1 MATSIDTVLAPH
13 ERAIE
18 ERFVRS
24 SGPGGQNVNKVST
37 AVELRFDVGASSL
50 TAAVKSRLAA
60 LAGNRLTAEGV
71 LVLDSRE
78 HRTQTLNRE
87 AARARLAALI
97 EHAAVR
103 PKTRKPTKPTKGAK
117 ERRLTAKKRRSDVK
131 KLRTMFVLAALAVVA
146 TPVLAAERAASPAD
160 AAVLVRLVGSVH
172 VEITELGAKRSFDLD
187 RVEIGTGSG
196 FVISPDGHVLTNDHV
211 VSNSEVTIDDGLRKV
226 ALSLKVSRIE
236 VCVPP
241 DSSAARNGG
250 PACVEALVAASN
262 SELDLAVLFVT
273 GTNQPYL
280 PLGDSDVLTPGQPV
294 QALGFPF
301 GRTLNVGR
309 NSLSSVVPEITT
321 SSGTVS
327 SFRASDSGT
336 RRFVQIDGNVN
347 PGNSGGPLVNKD
359 GFAVGVIH
367 SRLKDATGIAFA
379 IPINQVKD
387 FLESRGLDQL
397 MPTQRMRLG
406 GIHRFDNKGVSMR
419 LPDGLTDMSPRV
431 VQVDTE
437 PAAGAV
443 ALRIDRVFSPWA
455 PERLERELV
464 QTRTFDPLSSTGN
477 ETRVARILD
486 LGREALVARF
496 IGGRDQVAFNESVL
510 RAALASVEAE
520 PLIREP
526 DSIASLEWSMAAA
539 GDAQRPLPVPAG
551 WLVESGAPTACAR
564 LSMPEA
570 AGSAVSPRDFTVALR
585 VAVWPG
591 TVDTNDVSAACW
603 PSRGTLGAAS
613 YLSRS
618 ERLGAAYSAEGVMVR
633 IGQRVIQVEVIA
645 PAQRAA
651 YARELLAVW
660 VKKATD

>member
-1 MATSIDTVLAPH
+1 VHSLRLH
-13 ERAIE
+13 EGQIE
-18 ERFVRS
+18 ERFVRA
-24 SGPGGQNVNKVST
+24 SGPGGQNVNKVAT

-50 TAAVKSRLAA
+50 SAPVKSRLIA
-60 LAGNRLTAEGV
+60 LAGNRMTAEGV

-78 HRTQTLNRE
+78 HRTQALNRE

-97 EHAAVR
+97 QAAATR
-103 PKTRKPTKPTKGAK
+103 PKTRRPTKPTRGSQ

-131 KLRTMFVLAALAVVA
+131 KSRTVFVLAALAVLA
-146 TPVLAAERAASPAD
+146 RPVLAAERAASPAD
-160 AAVLVRLVGSVH
+160 AAVLIRLVGSVH
-172 VEITELGAKRSFDLD
+172 AEITELGAKRSFDLD

-211 VSNSEVTIDDGLRKV
+211 VSNSEVTIDDGLRRV

-241 DSSAARNGG
+241 DSAAARNGG
-250 PACVEALVAASN
+250 PACVEALVTASN
-262 SELDLAVLFVT
+262 PDLDLAVLFVT

-309 NSLSSVVPEITT
+309 DSLSSVVPEITT

-336 RRFVQIDGNVN
+336 RRFVQIDGNIN

-397 MPTQRMRLG
+397 MPTQRVRLG
-406 GIHRFDNKGVSMR
+406 GIHRFDNKGVAMR
-419 LPDGLTDMSPRV
+419 LPDGLTDVSPRR
-431 VQVDTE
+431 VQVETD
-437 PAAGAV
+437 PAAGAI

-455 PERLERELV
+455 TERLERELV
-464 QTRTFDPLSSTGN
+464 QTRTFDRFSASGN
-477 ETRVARILD
+477 ESRVARILD

-510 RAALASVEAE
+510 REALASLDAE

-526 DSIASLEWSMAAA
+526 DSIARLEWSLTAT
-539 GDAQRPLPVPAG
+539 GNGQRPLPVPAG
-551 WLVESGAPTACAR
+551 WLVESGTPTACTR

-570 AGSAVSPRDFTVALR
+570 AGSAVSDRDFTVALR
-585 VAVWPG
+585 VAIWPE
-591 TVDTNDVSAACW
+591 TIDTNEVSAACW
-603 PSRGTLGAAS
+603 PSRGSLGAAS

-618 ERLGAAYSAEGVMVR
+618 ERLGATYSAEGVLLR
-633 IGQRVIQVEVIA
+633 TGGRVMQVEVIA
-645 PAQRAA
+645 PAQQSA
-651 YARELLAVW
+651 YARALLTLW
-660 VKKATD
+660 IKKATE

>member
-1 MATSIDTVLAPH
+1 MLA
-13 ERAIE
+13 
-18 ERFVRS
+18 FV
-24 SGPGGQNVNKVST
+24 
-37 AVELRFDVGASSL
+37 
-50 TAAVKSRLAA
+50 
-60 LAGNRLTAEGV
+60 
-71 LVLDSRE
+71 
-78 HRTQTLNRE
+78 
-87 AARARLAALI
+87 
-97 EHAAVR
+97 
-103 PKTRKPTKPTKGAK
+103 
-117 ERRLTAKKRRSDVK
+117 
-131 KLRTMFVLAALAVVA
+131 ALAVFVQPGRVA
-146 TPVLAAERAASPAD
+146 AAERAVSPVD
-160 AAVLVRLVGSVH
+160 ATVLVRLVGSVLA
-172 VEITELGAKRSFDLD
+172 EITELGQKRTLDLD

-211 VSNSEVTIDDGLRKV
+211 VSNSQITMDDGLRKV
-226 ALSLKVSRIE
+226 AISLKVSKIE
-236 VCVPP
+236 VCIPP
-241 DSSAARNGG
+241 ESSAARNAG
-250 PACVEALVAASN
+250 PACVEALIAATS
-262 SELDLAVLFVT
+262 SDLDLALLFVT

-280 PLGDSDVLTPGQPV
+280 PLGDSDVLAPGQPV
-294 QALGFPF
+294 RALGFPF
-301 GRTLNVGR
+301 GRTLNIGR
-309 NSLSSVVPEITT
+309 DSLSSVVPEITT
-321 SSGTVS
+321 TSGTVS
-327 SFRASDSGT
+327 SLRANDSGT

-437 PAAGAV
+437 PAAGAGAV
-443 ALRIDRVFSPWA
+443 ALRIDRVFSPWT

-510 RAALASVEAE
+510 REALASAEAE

-526 DSIASLEWSMAAA
+526 ESIARLEWSVTAT
-539 GDAQRPLPVPAG
+539 GDGQRPLPVPAE
-551 WLVESGAPTACAR
+551 WLVESGAPTECAR

-570 AGSAVSPRDFTVALR
+570 AGSAVSARDFTVAFR

-591 TVDTNDVSAACW
+591 TIDTNEVSAACW
-603 PSRGTLGAAS
+603 PSRGSLGAAS
-613 YLSRS
+613 YQSRS
-618 ERLGAAYSAEGVMVR
+618 ERLGAAYSAEGVLLR
-633 IGQRVIQVEVIA
+633 LGPRVIQVEVIA
-645 PAQRAA
+645 PAQQSV
-651 YARELLAVW
+651 YARALLALW
-660 VKKATD
+660 VKKAME

>member
-1 MATSIDTVLAPH
+1 MATAIDTVLAPH

-37 AVELRFDVGASSL
+37 AVELRFDIGASSL
-50 TAAVKSRLAA
+50 PAPVKSRLTA

-97 EHAAVR
+97 QAAATR
-103 PKTRKPTKPTKGAK
+103 PKTRRPTRPTKAAK

-131 KLRTMFVLAALAVVA
+131 KSRTMLVLAALAVLA
-146 TPVLAAERAASPAD
+146 TPARAAERAASPAD

-172 VEITELGAKRSFDLD
+172 AEITELGAKRSFDLD

-211 VSNSEVTIDDGLRKV
+211 VSNSEVTIDDGLRRV

-236 VCVPP
+236 VCIPP

-250 PACVEALVAASN
+250 PACVEALITASN
-262 SELDLAVLFVT
+262 ADLDLAVLFVS

-280 PLGDSDVLTPGQPV
+280 PLGDSDVLTAGQPV
-294 QALGFPF
+294 QALGFPY

-309 NSLSSVVPEITT
+309 DSLSSVVPEITT

-327 SFRASDSGT
+327 SFRANDGGA
-336 RRFVQIDGNVN
+336 RRFVQIDGNIN
-347 PGNSGGPLVNKD
+347 PGNSGGPLVNRD

-397 MPTQRMRLG
+397 MPTQRVRLG
-406 GIHRFDNKGVSMR
+406 GIHRFENKGVAMR
-419 LPDGLTDMSPRV
+419 VPDGLTDVSPRR
-431 VQVDTE
+431 VQVETE
-437 PAAGAV
+437 SAAGAI
-443 ALRIDRVFSPWA
+443 ALSVERVFSPWA
-455 PERLERELV
+455 PERLERELL
-464 QTRTFDPLSSTGN
+464 QTRVG
-477 ETRVARILD
+477 RILD
-486 LGREALVARF
+486 LGREKIVARF
-496 IGGRDQVAFNESVL
+496 VGSRDQIAFNESVL
-510 RAALASVEAE
+510 REALASIEAE

-526 DSIASLEWSMAAA
+526 DPVARIEWSSTAT
-539 GDAQRPLPVPAG
+539 GEGRPLPVPVG
-551 WLVESGAPTACAR
+551 WLVETGNPTPCDR

-570 AGSAVSPRDFTVALR
+570 AGTAVSARDFTVALR
-585 VAVWPG
+585 VAIWPA
-591 TVDTNDVSAACW
+591 TTDPNDVSAACW
-603 PSRGTLGAAS
+603 PSRGSLGAAS

-618 ERLGAAYSAEGVMVR
+618 ERLGAAYVAEGILLR
-633 IGQRVIQVEVIA
+633 SGQRVLQLEVIA
-645 PAQRAA
+645 PAQQGA
-651 YARELLAVW
+651 YARALLALW

>member
-50 TAAVKSRLAA
+50 PAAVKSRLVA
-60 LAGNRLTAEGV
+60 LAGNRVTAEGV

-103 PKTRKPTKPTKGAK
+103 PKTRKPTKPTKGAR

-131 KLRTMFVLAALAVVA
+131 KLRTTLVLAALAVLA
-146 TPVLAAERAASPAD
+146 SPVLAAERAAAPAD
-160 AAVLVRLVGSVH
+160 AAVLIRLVGSVH
-172 VEITELGAKRSFDLD
+172 AEITELGAKRSFDLE

-211 VSNSEVTIDDGLRKV
+211 VSNSEVTIDDGLRRV

-236 VCVPP
+236 VCTPP
-241 DSSAARNGG
+241 DSSAARSGG
-250 PACVEALVAASN
+250 PACVEALVTANDSD
-262 SELDLAVLFVT
+262 LDLAVLFVT
-273 GTNQPYL
+273 GANQPYL

-309 NSLSSVVPEITT
+309 DSLSSVVPEITT

-327 SFRASDSGT
+327 SFRASDRGT
-336 RRFVQIDGNVN
+336 RRFVQIDGNIN

-379 IPINQVKD
+379 IPINQVKE

-397 MPTQRMRLG
+397 MPTQRVRLG

-419 LPDGLTDMSPRV
+419 LPDGITDVSPRR
-431 VQVDTE
+431 VQVDTD
-437 PAAGAV
+437 PDAGAI

-455 PERLERELV
+455 TERLERELV
-464 QTRTFDPLSSTGN
+464 QTRSFDRFSSTGN

-510 RAALASVEAE
+510 REALASLEAE

-526 DSIASLEWSMAAA
+526 ESIARIEWSLTAT
-539 GDAQRPLPVPAG
+539 GDGQRPLPVPVG
-551 WLVESGAPTACAR
+551 WLVESGTPTACTS

-570 AGSAVSPRDFTVALR
+570 AGSAVSDRDFTVALR

-591 TVDTNDVSAACW
+591 TIDTNEVSAACW
-603 PSRGTLGAAS
+603 PSRGSLGTAS

-618 ERLGAAYSAEGVMVR
+618 ERLGAAYSAEGVLLR
-633 IGQRVIQVEVIA
+633 LGPRVIQVEAIA
-645 PAQRAA
+645 PAQQSA
-651 YARELLAVW
+651 YARALLALW
-660 VKKATD
+660 VKKAME

>member
-1 MATSIDTVLAPH
+1 MATSTDSTLAPH
-13 ERAIE
+13 EREIE

-50 TAAVKSRLAA
+50 PAPVKSRLFA
-60 LAGNRLTAEGV
+60 LAGSRLTTEGV

-97 EHAAVR
+97 QTAAKR

-131 KLRTMFVLAALAVVA
+131 KLRTMFVLAALAVLA

-160 AAVLVRLVGSVH
+160 AAVLIRLVGSVH
-172 VEITELGAKRSFDLD
+172 AEITELGAKRSFDLD

-211 VSNSEVTIDDGLRKV
+211 VSNSEVTIDEGLRKI

-236 VCVPP
+236 VCIPP
-241 DSSAARNGG
+241 DSPAAGSGG
-250 PACVEALVAASN
+250 PACVEALVTAS
-262 SELDLAVLFVT
+262 SADLDLAVLFVT

-280 PLGDSDVLTPGQPV
+280 PLGDSDVLRPGQPV

-301 GRTLNVGR
+301 GRTLNIGR
-309 NSLSSVVPEITT
+309 DSLSSVVPEITT

-327 SFRASDSGT
+327 SFRASDGGA
-336 RRFVQIDGNVN
+336 RRFVQIDGNIN
-347 PGNSGGPLVNKD
+347 PGNSGGPLVNRD

-397 MPTQRMRLG
+397 MPTQRVRLG
-406 GIHRFDNKGVSMR
+406 GIHRFDNKGVAMR
-419 LPDGLTDMSPRV
+419 LPEGLTDVSPRR
-431 VQVDTE
+431 VQVETE
-437 PAAGAV
+437 PAAGAI

-464 QTRTFDPLSSTGN
+464 QTRTFDRFSATGN
-477 ETRVARILD
+477 ETRVARIVD

-510 RAALASVEAE
+510 REALASLEAE

-526 DSIASLEWSMAAA
+526 DPMTRIEWASTPT
-539 GDAQRPLPVPAG
+539 GDAQRPVPVPVG
-551 WLVESGAPTACAR
+551 WLVESGTPTACAR

-570 AGSAVSPRDFTVALR
+570 AGSAVSARDFTVALR
-585 VAVWPG
+585 VAIWPG
-591 TVDTNDVSAACW
+591 TIDPAEVSAACW
-603 PSRGTLGAAS
+603 PSRGSLGPLS
-613 YLSRS
+613 YQSRS
-618 ERLGAAYSAEGVMVR
+618 ERLGTTYLAEGVLLR
-633 IGQRVIQVEVIA
+633 SGPRVLQFEVFA
-645 PAQRAA
+645 PAEQSA
-651 YARELLAVW
+651 YARALLALW
-660 VKKATD
+660 VKKATE